1 MAEEVLTKDLI
12 LDAAEAVL
20 RKFGLAKTNMSDIGR
35 ALGVSH
41 AALYRH
47 FDGKAAL
54 RQAVVARWLHGAIR
68 PLEAVVREE
77 ATPDVRLYRWLQTLR
92 AFKRE
97 RARKDPELFAMYAAL
112 VAETEGALEDH
123 LQLLLTQIASIIGEG
138 MANGTFACTDA
149 RRAAAAVFM
158 ATTRFHHAA
167 HVSEWELTDSDDRFE
182 AIWSL
187 LLTGLSSRQ

>member
-1 MAEEVLTKDLI
+1 MAEETLTKDSI
-12 LDAAEAVL
+12 LDAAESVL

-35 ALGVSH
+35 VLGVSH

-54 RQAVVARWLHGAIR
+54 RKAVVERWLRGSFA
-68 PLEAVVREE
+68 PLDAVVEE
-77 ATPDVRLYRWLQTLR
+77 EDEPDKRLYRWLQTLR

-112 VAETEGALEDH
+112 VAETEGALEEH
-123 LQLLLTQIASIIGEG
+123 FQHLMLQLTSIIEAG
-138 MANGTFACTDA
+138 MAAGTFACEDA
-149 RRAAAAVFM
+149 AQSAMAVLV

-167 HVSEWELTDSDDRFE
+167 HAAEWELPDSDARFE
-182 AIWSL
+182 AIWNL
-187 LLTGLSSRQ
+187 LLNGLASRA